1 MISLSLAILF
11 SSFIF
16 VIFKLFERYK
26 IDVFQAIVF
35 NYFTAFLCGII
46 LYGYEWNPAA
56 LNDITW
62 FYYAIVAAIL
72 FISLFI
78 LMGLSSQKNGVAI
91 TSVAVKMSMAAS
103 VFGMI
108 FLYNESVSALK
119 IFGILFAF
127 AGVVLVSWQSKDASE
142 NQKKKSLWMLFV
154 LFFGSGILDLVLNY
168 VQNNELK
175 VLTPSLFSAFGFG
188 IAGIIGLMVFLF
200 QLQQKKAQFSFK
212 NVLGGI
218 ALGIPNYFSIYLLIK
233 SYKETGWADSTV
245 LAIINVS
252 IVCIAAITGF
262 LIFKEKLNLTK
273 GLGIV
278 ASLLAILMLYFAS

>member
-1 MISLSLAILF
+1 MISLALAILF

-16 VIFKLFERYK
+16 VIFKLFDRYK

-35 NYFTAFLCGII
+35 NYFTAFLCGIL
-46 LYGYEWNPAA
+46 LYGNEWNPSA

-108 FLYNESVSALK
+108 FLYSESVSALK
-119 IFGILFAF
+119 ILGILFAF

-142 NQKKKSLWMLFV
+142 NQKKSLWMLFA

-168 VQNNELK
+168 VQNNELT

-188 IAGIIGLMVFLF
+188 MAGMIGLVVFLF
-200 QLQQKKAQFSFK
+200 QLQQKKAQFAFK

-218 ALGIPNYFSIYLLIK
+218 FLGIPNYFSIYLLIK
-233 SYKETGWADSTV
+233 SYKDTGWTDSTV
-245 LAIINVS
+245 IAIINVS
-252 IVCIAAITGF
+252 IVCIAALTGF

-278 ASLLAILMLYFAS
+278 ASLIAILMLYLAN

>member
-1 MISLSLAILF
+1 MISLALAILF
-11 SSFIF
+11 SSCIF
-16 VIFKLFERYK
+16 VIFKLFDRYK

-35 NYFTAFLCGII
+35 NYFTAFLCGIL
-46 LYGYEWNPAA
+46 LYGNEWNPIA
-56 LNDITW
+56 LKDITW

-108 FLYNESVSALK
+108 FLYNESVSTLK
-119 IFGILFAF
+119 ILGILFAF
-127 AGVVLVSWQSKDASE
+127 AGVVLVSWQSKDANE
-142 NQKKKSLWMLFV
+142 NQKKSLWMLFA

-168 VQNNELK
+168 VQKNELK

-188 IAGIIGLMVFLF
+188 MAGIIGLVVFLF
-200 QLQQKKAQFSFK
+200 QLQQKKARFAFK

-233 SYKETGWADSTV
+233 SYKDTGWADSTV

-252 IVCIAAITGF
+252 IVCIAAFTGF
-262 LIFKEKLNLTK
+262 LVFKEKLNLTK
-273 GLGIV
+273 GLGII
-278 ASLLAILMLYFAS
+278 ASLLAILMLYWAN

>member
-1 MISLSLAILF
+1 MISLALAILF

-16 VIFKLFERYK
+16 VIFKLFDRYK

-35 NYFTAFLCGII
+35 NYFTAFLCGIL
-46 LYGYEWNPAA
+46 LYGNEWNPIA

-119 IFGILFAF
+119 ILGILFAF
-127 AGVVLVSWQSKDASE
+127 AGVVLVSWQSKDVSE
-142 NQKKKSLWMLFV
+142 NQKKSLWMLFV

-188 IAGIIGLMVFLF
+188 MAGIIGFVVFLF
-200 QLQQKKAQFSFK
+200 QLQQKKARFAFK

-233 SYKETGWADSTV
+233 SYKDTGWADSTV

-252 IVCIAAITGF
+252 IVCIAALTGF

>member
-1 MISLSLAILF
+1 MISLALAILF

-16 VIFKLFERYK
+16 VIFKLFDRYK

-46 LYGYEWNPAA
+46 LYGNEWNPAA

-119 IFGILFAF
+119 ILGILFAF
-127 AGVVLVSWQSKDASE
+127 AGVVLVSWQSKNASE
-142 NQKKKSLWMLFV
+142 NQKKSLWMLFA

-188 IAGIIGLMVFLF
+188 MAGIIGLMVFLF
-200 QLQQKKAQFSFK
+200 QLQQKKARFAFK

-233 SYKETGWADSTV
+233 SYKDTGWTDSTV

-252 IVCIAAITGF
+252 IVCIATLTGF

-278 ASLLAILMLYFAS
+278 ASLVAILMLYMAN

>member
-1 MISLSLAILF
+1 MISLFLAILF

-16 VIFKLFERYK
+16 VIFKLFDRYK

-35 NYFTAFLCGII
+35 NYFTAFLCGIL
-46 LYGYEWNPAA
+46 LYGSEWKPEA
-56 LNDITW
+56 LEDITW
-62 FYYAIVAAIL
+62 FYFAIVAAVL

-78 LMGLSSQKNGVAI
+78 LMGLSAQNNGVAI

-103 VFGMI
+103 VLGMI

-119 IFGILFAF
+119 IFGILLAF
-127 AGVVLVSWQSKDASE
+127 AGVVLVSWQGKNEKSAAK
-142 NQKKKSLWMLFV
+142 QSLWMLFV

-168 VQNNELK
+168 VQNNALQQ
-175 VLTPSLFSAFGFG
+175 LTPSLFSAIGFG
-188 IAGIIGLMVFLF
+188 MAGIIGLVVFLI
-200 QLQQKKAQFSFK
+200 QLQQKKTKFAFK

-245 LAIINVS
+245 LSIINVS
-252 IVCIAAITGF
+252 IVCISALTGF
-262 LIFKEKLNLTK
+262 LIFKEKINPTK
-273 GLGIV
+273 GFGIL
-278 ASLLAILMLYFAS
+278 ASLLAILLLYLAN

>member
-1 MISLSLAILF
+1 MISLFLAILF
-11 SSFIF
+11 SSCIF

-26 IDVFQAIVF
+26 IVVFQAIVF
-35 NYFTAFLCGII
+35 NYFTAFLCGIL
-46 LYGYEWNPAA
+46 LYGKEWNPIA
-56 LNDITW
+56 LEDFTW

-78 LMGLSSQKNGVAI
+78 LMGLSSQRNGVAI

-103 VFGMI
+103 VLGMI
-108 FLYNESVSALK
+108 FLYNEAVSFLK
-119 IFGILFAF
+119 IGGILIAF
-127 AGVVLVSWQSKDASE
+127 AGVVLVSWQKNDSNVKQD
-142 NQKKKSLWMLFV
+142 QSLWMLLV

-168 VQNNELK
+168 VQKNELK

-188 IAGIIGLMVFLF
+188 MAGIIGLVVLLF
-200 QLQQKKAQFSFK
+200 QLKQKKARFAFK

-252 IVCIAAITGF
+252 IVCIAAFTGF

-278 ASLLAILMLYFAS
+278 ASLLAILMLYIAS

>member
-1 MISLSLAILF
+1 MISLALAILF
-11 SSFIF
+11 SSCIF
-16 VIFKLFERYK
+16 VIFKLFDRYK

-35 NYFTAFLCGII
+35 NYFTAFLCGIL
-46 LYGYEWNPAA
+46 LYGNEWNPIA

-108 FLYNESVSALK
+108 FLYNESVSKLK
-119 IFGILFAF
+119 ILGILFAF
-127 AGVVLVSWQSKDASE
+127 AGVVLVSWQSKDANE
-142 NQKKKSLWMLFV
+142 NQKKSLWMLFA

-188 IAGIIGLMVFLF
+188 MAGIIGLGVFLF
-200 QLQQKKAQFSFK
+200 QLQQKKAHFAFK

-233 SYKETGWADSTV
+233 SYKDTGWADSTV

-252 IVCIAAITGF
+252 IVCIAALTGF
-262 LIFKEKLNLTK
+262 LVFKEKLNLTK
-273 GLGIV
+273 GLGII
-278 ASLLAILMLYFAS
+278 ASLLAILMLYWAN

>member
-1 MISLSLAILF
+1 MISLALAILF
-11 SSFIF
+11 SSCIF
-16 VIFKLFERYK
+16 VIFKLFDRYK

-35 NYFTAFLCGII
+35 NYFTAFSCGIL
-46 LYGYEWNPAA
+46 LYRNEWNPTA

-108 FLYNESVSALK
+108 FLYNESISTFK
-119 IFGILFAF
+119 ILGILFAF
-127 AGVVLVSWQSKDASE
+127 AGVVLVSWQSKDANE
-142 NQKKKSLWMLFV
+142 NQKKSLWMLFA

-188 IAGIIGLMVFLF
+188 MAGIIGLVIFLF
-200 QLQQKKAQFSFK
+200 QLQQKKAQFAFK

-233 SYKETGWADSTV
+233 SYKDTGWADSTV

-252 IVCIAAITGF
+252 IVCIASLTGF
-262 LIFKEKLNLTK
+262 LVFKEKLNLVK

-278 ASLLAILMLYFAS
+278 ASLLAIMMLYMAS

>member
-1 MISLSLAILF
+1 MISLVLTILF

-16 VIFKLFERYK
+16 IIFKLFDRYK

-35 NYFTAFLCGII
+35 NYFTAFLCGFI
-46 LYGYEWNPAA
+46 LYGNEWNPAA

-108 FLYNESVSALK
+108 FLYNESVSVLK
-119 IFGILFAF
+119 ILGILFAF
-127 AGVVLVSWQSKDASE
+127 AGVVLVSWQSKGASE
-142 NQKKKSLWMLFV
+142 NQKKSLWMLFV
-154 LFFGSGILDLVLNY
+154 LFIGSGILDLVLNY

-188 IAGIIGLMVFLF
+188 MAGIIGLVVFLF
-200 QLQQKKAQFSFK
+200 QLQQKKARFALK

-218 ALGIPNYFSIYLLIK
+218 VLGIPNYFSIYLLIK
-233 SYKETGWADSTV
+233 SYEDTGWTDSTV

-252 IVCIAAITGF
+252 IVCIAALTGF

-273 GLGIV
+273 VLGIV
-278 ASLLAILMLYFAS
+278 ASLLAILMLYTAS

>member
-1 MISLSLAILF
+1 MISLFLAILF

-16 VIFKLFERYK
+16 VIFKLFDRFK

-35 NYFTAFLCGII
+35 NYFTAFLCGIL
-46 LYGYEWNPAA
+46 LYGSEWKPEA
-56 LNDITW
+56 LEDITW
-62 FYYAIVAAIL
+62 FYFAIVAAVL

-78 LMGLSSQKNGVAI
+78 LMGLSAQKNGVAI

-103 VFGMI
+103 VLGMI

-119 IFGILFAF
+119 IFGILLAF
-127 AGVVLVSWQSKDASE
+127 AGVVLVSWQGKNEKSAAK
-142 NQKKKSLWMLFV
+142 QSLWMLFV

-168 VQNNELK
+168 VQNNALQQ
-175 VLTPSLFSAFGFG
+175 LTPSLFSAIGFG
-188 IAGIIGLMVFLF
+188 MAGIIGLVVFLI
-200 QLQQKKAQFSFK
+200 QLQQKKTKFAFK

-245 LAIINVS
+245 LSIINVS
-252 IVCIAAITGF
+252 IVCISALTGF
-262 LIFKEKLNLTK
+262 LIFKEKINLTK
-273 GLGIV
+273 GFGILT
-278 ASLLAILMLYFAS
+278 SLLAILLLYLAS

>member
-1 MISLSLAILF
+1 MISLIFAILC
-11 SSFIF
+11 SSCIF

-35 NYFTAFLCGII
+35 NYFTAFLCGIL
-46 LYGYEWNPAA
+46 LYGNEWKPSA
-56 LNDITW
+56 LNNITW

-78 LMGLSSQKNGVAI
+78 LMGLSSQRNGVAI

-103 VFGMI
+103 VLGMI
-108 FLYNESVSALK
+108 FIYNESVSLLK
-119 IFGILFAF
+119 VGGISFAF
-127 AGVVLVSWQSKDASE
+127 AGVVLVSWQKNGSGI
-142 NQKKKSLWMLFV
+142 KKQGQSLWMLLV

-188 IAGIIGLMVFLF
+188 MAGIIGLVVFLF
-200 QLQQKKAQFSFK
+200 QLQQKKARFGFK

-233 SYKETGWADSTV
+233 SYEETGWTDSTV
-245 LAIINVS
+245 IAIINVS
-252 IVCIAAITGF
+252 IVCIAALTGF

-278 ASLLAILMLYFAS
+278 ASLLAILMLYIAS

>member
-1 MISLSLAILF
+1 MISLALAILF
-11 SSFIF
+11 SSLIF

-35 NYFTAFLCGII
+35 NYFTAFLCGIL
-46 LYGYEWNPAA
+46 LYGNEWNPIA

-62 FYYAIVAAIL
+62 FYFAIVAAIL

-108 FLYNESVSALK
+108 FLYNESVSTLK
-119 IFGILFAF
+119 ILGILFAF
-127 AGVVLVSWQSKDASE
+127 AGVVLVSWQTKDASE
-142 NQKKKSLWMLFV
+142 NQKKSLWMLFA

-168 VQNNELK
+168 VQKIELK

-188 IAGIIGLMVFLF
+188 MAGIIGLMVFLF
-200 QLQQKKAQFSFK
+200 QLQQKKARFAFK

-218 ALGIPNYFSIYLLIK
+218 ALGIPNYFSIYMLIK
-233 SYKETGWADSTV
+233 SYKDTGWADSTV

-252 IVCIAAITGF
+252 IVCMAALTGF
-262 LIFKEKLNLTK
+262 LIFKEKINLTK
-273 GLGIV
+273 GLGII
-278 ASLLAILMLYFAS
+278 ASILAILMLYMAS

>member
-1 MISLSLAILF
+1 MISLALAILF

-16 VIFKLFERYK
+16 VIFKLFDRYK

-35 NYFTAFLCGII
+35 NYFTAFLCGIL
-46 LYGYEWNPAA
+46 LYGNEWNPAA

-119 IFGILFAF
+119 ILGILFAF

-142 NQKKKSLWMLFV
+142 NQKKSLWMLFA

-188 IAGIIGLMVFLF
+188 MAGIIGLVVFLF
-200 QLQQKKAQFSFK
+200 QLQQKKARFAFK

-233 SYKETGWADSTV
+233 SYKDTGWADSTV

-252 IVCIAAITGF
+252 IVCIATLTGF

-278 ASLLAILMLYFAS
+278 ASLVAILMLYMAS

>member
-1 MISLSLAILF
+1 MISLALAILF
-11 SSFIF
+11 SSCIF
-16 VIFKLFERYK
+16 VIFKLFDRYK

-35 NYFTAFLCGII
+35 NYFTAFLCGIL
-46 LYGYEWNPAA
+46 LYGKEWNPAA
-56 LNDITW
+56 LNDVTW
-62 FYYAIVAAIL
+62 FYFAIVAAIL

-108 FLYNESVSALK
+108 FLYNESVSTLK
-119 IFGILFAF
+119 ILGILFAF
-127 AGVVLVSWQSKDASE
+127 AGVVLVSWQNKGASE
-142 NQKKKSLWMLFV
+142 NQKKSLWMLFA

-168 VQNNELK
+168 VQKNELK

-188 IAGIIGLMVFLF
+188 MAGIIGLVVFLF
-200 QLQQKKAQFSFK
+200 QLQQKKARFAFK
-212 NVLGGI
+212 NILGGI

-233 SYKETGWADSTV
+233 SYKDTGWADSTV

-252 IVCIAAITGF
+252 IVCIAALTGF

-273 GLGIV
+273 GMGIG
-278 ASLLAILMLYFAS
+278 ASLLAILMLYMAS

>member
-1 MISLSLAILF
+1 MISLIFAILC
-11 SSFIF
+11 SSCIF

-35 NYFTAFLCGII
+35 NYFTAFLCGIL
-46 LYGYEWNPAA
+46 LYGNEWNPSA
-56 LNDITW
+56 LNNITW
-62 FYYAIVAAIL
+62 FYYAIIAAIL

-78 LMGLSSQKNGVAI
+78 LMGLSSQRNGVAI

-103 VFGMI
+103 VLGMI
-108 FLYNESVSALK
+108 FIYNESVSLLK
-119 IFGILFAF
+119 VGGISFAF
-127 AGVVLVSWQSKDASE
+127 AGVVLVSWQKNGSGIK
-142 NQKKKSLWMLFV
+142 QGQSLWMLLV

-188 IAGIIGLMVFLF
+188 MAGIIGLVVFLF
-200 QLQQKKAQFSFK
+200 QLQQKKARFGFK

-233 SYKETGWADSTV
+233 SYEETGWTDSTV
-245 LAIINVS
+245 IAIINVS
-252 IVCIAAITGF
+252 IVCIAALTGF

-278 ASLLAILMLYFAS
+278 ASLLAILMLYIAS

>member
-1 MISLSLAILF
+1 MISLALAILF

-16 VIFKLFERYK
+16 VIFKLFDRFK

-35 NYFTAFLCGII
+35 NYFTAFLCGIL
-46 LYGYEWNPAA
+46 LYGNEWNPAA
-56 LNDITW
+56 LKDITW

-78 LMGLSSQKNGVAI
+78 LMGLSSLKNGVAI

-103 VFGMI
+103 FFGMI
-108 FLYNESVSALK
+108 FLYAESVSLLK
-119 IFGILFAF
+119 ILGIIFAF
-127 AGVVLVSWQSKDASE
+127 AGVILVSWQSKGASE
-142 NQKKKSLWMLFV
+142 NQKKSLWMLFV

-168 VQNNELK
+168 VQNNELN

-188 IAGIIGLMVFLF
+188 MAGIIGLIVFLI
-200 QLQQKKAQFSFK
+200 QLQQKKARFSFK

-233 SYKETGWADSTV
+233 SYKDTGWADSTV

-252 IVCIAAITGF
+252 IVCISALTGF

-273 GLGIV
+273 ALGII
-278 ASLLAILMLYFAS
+278 ASLLAILMLSLAS

>member
-1 MISLSLAILF
+1 MISLALAILF

-16 VIFKLFERYK
+16 VIFKLFDRYK

-35 NYFTAFLCGII
+35 NYFTAFLCGIL
-46 LYGYEWNPAA
+46 LYGNEWNPAA

-119 IFGILFAF
+119 ILGILFAF
-127 AGVVLVSWQSKDASE
+127 AGVVLVSWQSKDVSE
-142 NQKKKSLWMLFV
+142 NQKKSLWMLFV

-188 IAGIIGLMVFLF
+188 MAGIIGFVVFLF
-200 QLQQKKAQFSFK
+200 QLQQKKARFAFK

-233 SYKETGWADSTV
+233 SYKDTGWADSTV

-252 IVCIAAITGF
+252 IVCIAALTGF

>member
-1 MISLSLAILF
+1 MISLTLAILF

-16 VIFKLFERYK
+16 VIFKLFDRYK

-35 NYFTAFLCGII
+35 NYFTAFLCGIL
-46 LYGYEWNPAA
+46 LYGNEWNPTA
-56 LNDITW
+56 LNDISW

-119 IFGILFAF
+119 ILGILFAF
-127 AGVVLVSWQSKDASE
+127 AGVVLVSWQSKDE
-142 NQKKKSLWMLFV
+142 NEHQKKSLWMLFT

-168 VQNNELK
+168 VQKNELK
-175 VLTPSLFSAFGFG
+175 ALTPSLFSAFGFG
-188 IAGIIGLMVFLF
+188 MAGIIGLVVFLF
-200 QLQQKKAQFSFK
+200 QLQQRKARFAFK

-252 IVCIAAITGF
+252 IVCISAVTGF

-278 ASLLAILMLYFAS
+278 ASLFAILMLYLAS